1 MRKIYAGTEL
11 ENIPVRACLKMAS
24 GIDFDEEKDMSG
36 FSVRTLLGIPGMD
49 KGQSGY
55 ERRVCETGIKPRRVQ
70 CHRLRIPVVDAGRG
84 RGRVHG
90 NRRLWTVDLRASEE
104 AGDYRKDERRSQFH
118 VQRV

>member
-36 FSVRTLLGIPGMD
+36 FSVRTLLGIPCMD

-55 ERRVCETGIKPRRVQ
+55 
-70 CHRLRIPVVDAGRG
+70 VDP
-84 RGRVHG
+84 
-90 NRRLWTVDLRASEE
+90 
-104 AGDYRKDERRSQFH
+104 
-118 VQRV
+118 